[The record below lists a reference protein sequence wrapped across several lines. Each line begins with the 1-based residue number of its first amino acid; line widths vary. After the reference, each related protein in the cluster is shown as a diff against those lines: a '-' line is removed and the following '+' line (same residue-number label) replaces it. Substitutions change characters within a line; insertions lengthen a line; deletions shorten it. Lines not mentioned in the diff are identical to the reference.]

1 MIERVK
7 LIRGRLEIVSGAS
20 GTTVRVTI
28 PEVAE
33 RDEKASHVDV

>member
-1 MIERVK
+1 MMERVK
-7 LIRGRLEIVSGAS
+7 LIGGHLEIVSEAN

-33 RDEKASHVDV
+33 